1 MTKIKEF
8 ELKDE
13 YNADGDEYRD
23 AFEAL
28 GGGPGKQGC
37 VSKNTLIAIII
48 TEFELTIDMEVRT

>member
-1 MTKIKEF
+1 MVVLAQLNEYLDDKRCDKIDAIVLYNVMTKIKEF

-28 GGGPGKQGC
+28 GGGPGK
-37 VSKNTLIAIII
+37 
-48 TEFELTIDMEVRT
+48 